1 VDTDRVSHPQVRAT
15 DDGSPAMRHI
25 RLLENRLDKALIKYN
40 EAQSIRRTYEQVR
53 QPSECSPPSSCHIV
67 CAPPVV
73 APRADVT
80 RGGGGGGGGGG

>member
-1 VDTDRVSHPQVRAT
+1 MTTDWVRYPQVRAT

-53 QPSECSPPSSCHIV
+53 QACEWSPLLVPHGLPI
-67 CAPPVV
+67 APWWWPL
-73 APRADVT
+73 ARS
-80 RGGGGGGGGGG
+80 